1 MSRSVRGFKIYDNT
15 VAKAL
20 CKNLRSQV
28 WTFEFL
34 PLCQKDFHFN
44 LSQIFNSLRLYA
56 NIMFHPCQLK
66 VTVEGQ

>member
-1 MSRSVRGFKIYDNT
+1 MYDNT

-20 CKNLRSQV
+20 CKTFRSQV
-28 WTFEFL
+28 RTFEFL

-44 LSQIFNSLRLYA
+44 FSQIFNSLRLYA
-56 NIMFHPCQLK
+56 NITLHPCQLK

>member
-1 MSRSVRGFKIYDNT
+1 MYDNT

-28 WTFEFL
+28 CTFGFL
-34 PLCQKDFHFN
+34 PLCQMYFHFN
-44 LSQIFNSLRLYA
+44 FSQIFNSLRLYE
-56 NIMFHPCQLK
+56 NILFLSSQIK

>member
-1 MSRSVRGFKIYDNT
+1 MYDNT
-15 VAKAL
+15 VAKAV

-28 WTFEFL
+28 STFEFF

-44 LSQIFNSLRLYA
+44 FSQIFNSLRQYGD
-56 NIMFHPCQLK
+56 IMFHQCQLN

>member
-1 MSRSVRGFKIYDNT
+1 MYDNT

-20 CKNLRSQV
+20 CKSLRSQIG
-28 WTFEFL
+28 TFEVL
-34 PLCQKDFHFN
+34 LLCQKDFHFN

-56 NIMFHPCQLK
+56 NIMFHPCQLE